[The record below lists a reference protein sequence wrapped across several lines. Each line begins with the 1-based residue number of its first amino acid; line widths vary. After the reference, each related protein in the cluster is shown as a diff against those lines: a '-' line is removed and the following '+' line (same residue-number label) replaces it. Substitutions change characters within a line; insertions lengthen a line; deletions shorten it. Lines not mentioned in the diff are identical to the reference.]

1 MPHPHV
7 GEGDE
12 IRRPELAGQG
22 DLVRETALMYVGTHG
37 LSSVSGGSR
46 AVGIRVEVGHPADLD
61 DVETE

>member
-12 IRRPELAGQG
+12 VRRAELTGQG
-22 DLVRETALMYVGTHG
+22 YLVRETALMYTGTHG
-37 LSSVSGGSR
+37 LSSESGPSR
-46 AVGIRVEVGHPADLD
+46 AVGIRVDIGHPADLD